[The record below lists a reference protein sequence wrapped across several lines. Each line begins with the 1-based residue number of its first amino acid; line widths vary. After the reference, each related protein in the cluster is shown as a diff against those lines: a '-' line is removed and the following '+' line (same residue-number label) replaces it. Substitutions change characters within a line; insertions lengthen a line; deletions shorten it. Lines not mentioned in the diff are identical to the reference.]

1 MKTGDYLCFECDH
14 VQSQAGCCDECGAP
28 CEVVGEPLIETL
40 DEEGAEV
47 LSFIFDEESYP

>member
-47 LSFIFDEESYP
+47 LSFVFDEESYP